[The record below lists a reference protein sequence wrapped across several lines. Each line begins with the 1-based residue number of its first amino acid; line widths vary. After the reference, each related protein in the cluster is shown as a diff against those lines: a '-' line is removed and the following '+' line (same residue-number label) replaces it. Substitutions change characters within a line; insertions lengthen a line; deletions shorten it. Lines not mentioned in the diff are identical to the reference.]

1 LLSLLTILLFA
12 QTGLVRGTVV
22 DSASG
27 VAIGG
32 ANIVFVGLSSTPD
45 SDPGTSALKLPAPT
59 AVGASTGDNGGF
71 VLGPVKAGPGRFVAS
86 HIAFE
91 PETVEVEVPAHGVAR
106 VEFRLQPK
114 VIPLP
119 GVSVESRR
127 ERGEQVTVR
136 EITSEQL
143 SRNAGGFVQDPVR
156 SLSFLPG
163 VAPSARGEWS
173 GTYAV
178 RGGETDESSVWFG
191 DVELLWPYHL
201 LGFSSVLNPD
211 IVDKISFY
219 PSVFPSRYGG
229 ALSSIAVM
237 QPKQLERGE
246 GFWAYDPMNMKAAYV
261 GNLGDIDF
269 LASYRRTFYYVLFGP
284 MGAGSYSRPSY
295 SDFTGQCAVSLS
307 PKHRLRLTMVNGS
320 DHIVS
325 TLLGVEEEMDESG
338 TSLAGSIESD
348 LGKLKTNLTLYS
360 NTHDFDL
367 TPSAWWGTA
376 VTRQTEMGLR
386 LNAGGALS
394 DKAEIDWGFE
404 IGRAGFAGNLLTP
417 QVLERADNT
426 WALYAALNLRPV
438 RQLGLDF
445 GLRYEDVRWALDKV
459 MQPRAVASLFLTDA
473 ITFKAGYRRLYQHS
487 YSFLRNSCASFVFD
501 QQYDDY
507 KLFELGALGAKQAD
521 HYSVASELK
530 LARNTRLSL
539 EGYVKDYSLLPTWK
553 TDIQGEVYEPGNNGF
568 GYARGVEVVIEQSA
582 VGGWSGWL
590 TYALSWCRKQQ
601 GEDETLYWDKY
612 DRRHA
617 FNFQVQKT
625 FGPEWTLAA
634 TFRLNTGAPYTPLL
648 YTQAPNQTNTSD
660 IRRGHSAYV
669 IEGDKNSARVP
680 TYHRLDLKLSRELPK
695 LPLHPYMYIEI
706 INFYNRQNA
715 YNLVQFEDRSGNIVT
730 GQSTGIPFTPLVGIG
745 GRF

>member
-1 LLSLLTILLFA
+1 MLSLLTILLFA

-27 VAIGG
+27 VAVGG
-32 ANIVFVGLSSTPD
+32 ANIVLVGSER
-45 SDPGTSALKLPAPT
+45 
-59 AVGASTGDNGGF
+59 GASTGDNGGF
-71 VLGPVKAGPGRFVAS
+71 VLGSVKAVRSRFVAS
-86 HIAFE
+86 HVAFE
-91 PETVEVEVPAHGVAR
+91 PETVDIDVPAHGVVR
-106 VEFRLQPK
+106 VEFRLRPK
-114 VIPLP
+114 VIPVP
-119 GVSVESRR
+119 GVSVQSRR
-127 ERGEQVTVR
+127 ERGEQQVTVR
-136 EITSEQL
+136 EISSEQL

-211 IVDKISFY
+211 IVEKISFY

-269 LASYRRTFYYVLFGP
+269 LGSYRRTFYNVLFGP
-284 MGAGSYSRPSY
+284 MGAGTYNRPSY
-295 SDFTGQCAVSLS
+295 SDFTGQCAVPLS

-320 DHIVS
+320 DHITS
-325 TLLGVEEEMDESG
+325 TLLGIDETMNEAG
-338 TSLAGSIESD
+338 TSLAASIESD
-348 LGKLKTNLTLYS
+348 LGSMKTDLVFYS
-360 NTHDFDL
+360 NTHEFDL

-376 VTRQTEMGLR
+376 VTQQTEYGLR
-386 LNAGGALS
+386 LNAIGAFS
-394 DKAEIDWGFE
+394 DKAELDWGVDL
-404 IGRAGFAGNLLTP
+404 GRVGFTGNLLTP
-417 QVLERADNT
+417 QTLAREDNT
-426 WALYAALNLRPV
+426 WALYAALSLSPIK
-438 RQLGLDF
+438 QLGLDL
-445 GLRYEDVRWALDKV
+445 GIRYEDVRWALDKA
-459 MQPRAVASLFLTDA
+459 MQPRAVASLFLTDDM
-473 ITFKAGYRRLYQHS
+473 TFKAGYRRLYQHS

-507 KLFELGALGAKQAD
+507 KLFELGALGAKEAD
-521 HYSVASELK
+521 HYSVASEFR
-530 LARNTRLSL
+530 LAPETRLSV
-539 EGYVKDYSLLPTWK
+539 EGYLKEYSRLPTWK
-553 TDIQGEVYEPGNNGF
+553 TDIQGVVYDAGND
-568 GYARGVEVVIEQSA
+568 GYGRASGVEAVLEQSA
-582 VGGWSGWL
+582 VNGWSGWL

-601 GEDETLYWDKY
+601 GTDTTLYWDKY
-612 DRRHA
+612 DRRNS

-634 TFRLNTGAPYTPLL
+634 TFHLNTGAPYTPLL
-648 YTQAPNQTNTSD
+648 YTQSPNQINTSD

-669 IEGDKNSARVP
+669 IEGEKNSARVP

-695 LPLHPYMYIEI
+695 LPLHPHMYIEI
-706 INFYNRQNA
+706 INVYNRQNV
-715 YNLVQFEDRSGNIVT
+715 YNLVQFEDRNGNIVN
-730 GQSTGIPFTPLVGIG
+730 GRSTGIPFTPLVGIG